1 MSSERAVSEWRRRV
15 AAALRRAWSGPGA
28 PCGWPRHCTGSQ
40 ASDSRNG
47 VVSCSSA
54 SPRRRPA
61 GVVRFVA
68 HSHER
73 FGSRMELLLGCKPAN
88 ANGLFTALPVTT
100 PPTTAYT
107 LEPVTRLLP
116 RGPPP
121 DNAPTPHRRAPDG
134 AAARKP
140 GAAPSRPGQRL
151 DSHHATMEYI
161 NGAAP
166 SFKGL
171 PLPEG
176 LERHNLYAS
185 AFRV

>member
-1 MSSERAVSEWRRRV
+1 MAEKSRRGF
-15 AAALRRAWSGPGA
+15 A
-28 PCGWPRHCTGSQ
+28 
-40 ASDSRNG
+40 
-47 VVSCSSA
+47 
-54 SPRRRPA
+54 A
-61 GVVRFVA
+61 GVVGAGCTLRLAPALYGVTGIGQ
-68 HSHER
+68 SKWGR
-73 FGSRMELLLGCKPAN
+73 QLLLRLSTQAPSRGCPLRGTHTTNVSDPGWNYFWGASQRMPS
-88 ANGLFTALPVTT
+88 GFLPVTT

-107 LEPVTRLLP
+107 LEPVTGLLP

-121 DNAPTPHRRAPDG
+121 DNAPTHRRAPDG